1 MKKTILAIMIATVM
15 MATAMC
21 VGASEE
27 NLEGVWYL
35 GNISQDGQTLDADIL
50 SSMGMNMVLT
60 LNSDGT
66 ATLDAM
72 GTKNEGFWTA
82 DGTININDSDVPYT
96 LQDGN
101 LILEQD
107 GQVMKFSRE
116 AAETDAFS
124 LAPAVENPELNDFD
138 GEWKAVLMVSV
149 GIQIPMDMVSS
160 DISLVV
166 ENGKVILSKSIVD
179 QTNGGEVLETM
190 EVECDSDFIEDSELY
205 VDFDGADVFRNYQLE
220 KCEGMYLTL
229 HEDGKMSGVLP
240 DMDSGES
247 SGESSADQNESADD
261 TTDGE
266 EDVLGTYLVF
276 ERVTAASEESAEE
289 EEQFYNDDSY
299 SILNMQIALN
309 EAGYDCGTPDGSL
322 GPKTLEAMKAYQEDQ
337 GLPVTTDVTAS
348 LLISLNVLR

>member
-15 MATAMC
+15 LATAMY
-21 VGASEE
+21 VGAAEE
-27 NLEGVWYL
+27 NIEGVWYVES
-35 GNISQDGQTLDADIL
+35 ISQDGQTLDADIL

-72 GTKNEGFWTA
+72 GTKNEGIWTA
-82 DGTININDSDVPYT
+82 DGIINMNDSDVPYT
-96 LQDGN
+96 LQDGS

-116 AAETDAFS
+116 AAETDTFS
-124 LAPAVENPELNDFD
+124 LAPAVENPELRDFD
-138 GEWKAVLMVSV
+138 GEWKAVLMVSA

-160 DISLVV
+160 DICLSV
-166 ENGKVILSKSIVD
+166 EDGKVILIKSIVD

-190 EVECDSDFIEDSELY
+190 EVECNSDFTDDGTLH
-205 VDFDGADVFRNYQLE
+205 VDFNGADVFRNYDFTIC
-220 KCEGMYLTL
+220 KDMYLTL
-229 HEDGKMSGVLP
+229 REDGKMSGVLP

-247 SGESSADQNESADD
+247 SGESSAEQNESADD

-266 EDVLGTYLVF
+266 EDALGTYLVF
-276 ERVTAASEESAEE
+276 EKVTSVSEEPVEE
-289 EEQFYNDDSY
+289 EEQLYNDDSY

-322 GPKTLEAMKAYQEDQ
+322 GPKTLEAMQAYQEDQ